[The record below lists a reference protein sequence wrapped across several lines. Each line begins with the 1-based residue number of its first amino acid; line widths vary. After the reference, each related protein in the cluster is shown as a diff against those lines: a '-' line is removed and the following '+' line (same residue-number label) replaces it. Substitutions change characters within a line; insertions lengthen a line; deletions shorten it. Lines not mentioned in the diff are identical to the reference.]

1 MKKFFKYIA
10 VFIGL
15 LLLFSAIG
23 ATIWW
28 NSKSDRKKSD
38 LFVDF
43 MDYESAI
50 EYDPTNSNAW
60 MERSV
65 HFNKSGDFQQ
75 GFEYLDKAVELN
87 PELHLGYRGWI
98 RLRKLRDFDKALADF
113 EQLDNM
119 TQNVV
124 DAPWGE
130 DIDFLRGECYFG
142 NKEYDEAIEYFNRS
156 IKNQKED
163 WADVQTFVYLGIC
176 EFKMDNFEKAIL
188 EFKRALAQSENVC
201 EAHFGMAKAYDK
213 IGEVKLAK
221 VHILKAEG
229 NITYKRDDFYNEYLN
244 EIYLSEI
251 LDFKNYLEK

>member
-1 MKKFFKYIA
+1 MKKFFKYLATIL
-10 VFIGL
+10 GL
-15 LLLFSAIG
+15 LVLFLAIG
-23 ATIWW
+23 AAIWW
-28 NSKSDRKKSD
+28 NSKSDREKSD
-38 LFVDF
+38 LFVVF
-43 MDYESAI
+43 KEYETAI
-50 EYDPTNSNAW
+50 QYDPKNSNAW

-65 HFNKSGDFQQ
+65 DFNKSGDFHQ
-75 GFEYLDKAVELN
+75 GFEYLDKAIELN

-113 EQLDNM
+113 EQLDNL
-119 TQNVV
+119 TPNVV

-130 DIDFLRGECYFG
+130 DIDFLRGECYYG
-142 NKEYDEAIEYFNRS
+142 IKEYDKAIEYFNRS

-163 WADVQTFVYLGIC
+163 WADVQTFVYLGVC
-176 EFKMDNFEKAIL
+176 EFKLNNFEKAIL

-221 VHILKAEG
+221 EHILKAEES
-229 NITYKRDDFYNEYLN
+229 ITYKRDDFYNEYLN

-251 LDFKNYLEK
+251 LDFKNYLKK

>member
-1 MKKFFKYIA
+1 MKKFFKHIA
-10 VFIGL
+10 IFLGL
-15 LLLFSAIG
+15 LLLFLAIG
-23 ATIWW
+23 GTIWW
-28 NSKSDRKKSD
+28 NYKSDREKSD

-43 MDYESAI
+43 MDYERAI

-65 HFNKSGDFQQ
+65 SFNKSGDFQQ
-75 GFEYLDKAVELN
+75 GFKYLDKAVELN

-98 RLRKLRDFDKALADF
+98 RLRKLRDFDKAIADF
-113 EQLDNM
+113 NKLDNL
-119 TQNVV
+119 TPNVV

-142 NKEYDEAIEYFNRS
+142 NKEYDQAIEYFNRS

-176 EFKMDNFEKAIL
+176 EFKLNNFEKAIL

-213 IGEVKLAK
+213 LGEVILAK
-221 VHILKAEG
+221 EYIIKAQE

-251 LDFKNYLEK
+251 LDFKSYLEK

>member
-1 MKKFFKYIA
+1 MRKFFKYIA
-10 VFIGL
+10 VFIVL
-15 LLLFSAIG
+15 LLIVSAIG
-23 ATIWW
+23 GTIWW
-28 NSKSDRKKSD
+28 NFKSDREKSD
-38 LFVDF
+38 FFIEL

-50 EYDPTNSNAW
+50 AYDPTNSYAW

-65 HFNKSGDFQQ
+65 DFNKSGDFHQ
-75 GFEYLDKAVELN
+75 GFKYLDKAVELK

-98 RLRKLRDFDKALADF
+98 RLRKLRDFEKALADF
-113 EQLDNM
+113 ELLDNM
-119 TQNVV
+119 TPNAV

-142 NKEYDEAIEYFNRS
+142 NKDYDKAIEYFNRS

-176 EFKMDNFEKAIL
+176 EFKLNNFEKAIL
-188 EFKRALAQSENVC
+188 EFKRALAQSEFVC

-213 IGEVKLAK
+213 LGEVNLAK
-221 VHILKAEG
+221 EHILKAEK
-229 NITYKRDDFYNEYLN
+229 NIIYKRDDFYNEYLN

-251 LDFKNYLEK
+251 LDFKNYLEN